1 MSLTKTIA
9 DNIYYVGVNDRQKE
23 LFENYLPLPQ
33 GVSYNSYLIVDEKVA
48 LIDTVDISFAGQFL
62 NKLEEIL
69 NGHDVDYLIVNHME
83 PDHAGSIGLLKN
95 RYPNLQIVGNKKT
108 FDFLRGYFSIDT
120 QLVEVTEGAHLTLGE
135 HELAFYM
142 APMVHWPEV
151 MVTYEITNR
160 MLFSADAFGT
170 FGALNGSFLDADLD
184 LSTFWDEMRRYYAC
198 IVGKYGQPT
207 QNALKKLGTLPIQRI
222 CSTHGPVWSNQI
234 DKVVKLYEQWSRYE
248 AEKGVVVV
256 YGSMYGNT
264 QLMAER
270 VACGIVDGGVKNV
283 VVHNVSKT
291 DASFI
296 LSDIFKYQGLVI
308 GSPTYMGELY
318 PLIDSLLTKIRERG
332 IKNRIYGCFG
342 SHSWATGAVKKL
354 TAFGE
359 TMNWEVAGV
368 PVDNKYGFSAESNAQ
383 CYEMG
388 KMMGESV
395 SKSGRN

>member
-1 MSLTKTIA
+1 
-9 DNIYYVGVNDRQKE
+9 
-23 LFENYLPLPQ
+23 
-33 GVSYNSYLIVDEKVA
+33 
-48 LIDTVDISFAGQFL
+48 
-62 NKLEEIL
+62 
-69 NGHDVDYLIVNHME
+69 
-83 PDHAGSIGLLKN
+83 
-95 RYPNLQIVGNKKT
+95 
-108 FDFLRGYFSIDT
+108 
-120 QLVEVTEGAHLTLGE
+120 
-135 HELAFYM
+135 
-142 APMVHWPEV
+142 
-151 MVTYEITNR
+151 
-160 MLFSADAFGT
+160 
-170 FGALNGSFLDADLD
+170 
-184 LSTFWDEMRRYYAC
+184 
-198 IVGKYGQPT
+198 
-207 QNALKKLGTLPIQRI
+207 
-222 CSTHGPVWSNQI
+222 
-234 DKVVKLYEQWSRYE
+234 
-248 AEKGVVVV
+248 
-256 YGSMYGNT
+256 MYGNT